1 MIAAAHHLAVTVC
14 ATAMKAIVRHCGR
27 NPTMITIGA
36 WAQKAAS
43 TIVRPLCSSALLW
56 NPVKLMKLAE
66 TLIVCATGLLA
77 VSAAATGT
85 ADSYMPGVAKPERA
99 HSDYI
104 LKCQGCHRPDGGG
117 DAVSN
122 PPLNGM
128 VAKFLSVPGG
138 REFLGRV
145 PGVASVDLSD
155 ERLADVLNWTLSK
168 FDSANLPTDFRPYS
182 PSEIGQL
189 RQVPLRTERAALRQS
204 LVDQMQ
210 E

>member
-1 MIAAAHHLAVTVC
+1 MNLAA
-14 ATAMKAIVRHCGR
+14 K
-27 NPTMITIGA
+27 
-36 WAQKAAS
+36 
-43 TIVRPLCSSALLW
+43 
-56 NPVKLMKLAE
+56 
-66 TLIVCATGLLA
+66 LIVCAGGLLA

-85 ADSYMPGVAKPERA
+85 ADGYMPGVANPERA

-117 DAVSN
+117 DSASN

-145 PGVASVDLSD
+145 PGVASVNLSD
-155 ERLADVLNWTLSK
+155 ERLADVLNWSLYK
-168 FDSANLPTDFRPYS
+168 FDRANLPADFKPYS
-182 PSEIGQL
+182 PSEIGDL
-189 RQVPLRTERAALRQS
+189 RKVPLRTERAVLRQS

>member
-1 MIAAAHHLAVTVC
+1 MNRA
-14 ATAMKAIVRHCGR
+14 G
-27 NPTMITIGA
+27 
-36 WAQKAAS
+36 
-43 TIVRPLCSSALLW
+43 
-56 NPVKLMKLAE
+56 
-66 TLIVCATGLLA
+66 TLIVLSAGLLA
-77 VSAAATGT
+77 VSAAAAG
-85 ADSYMPGVAKPERA
+85 AAGSHMPGVARPDRA

-128 VAKFLSVPGG
+128 VAKFLTVPGG

-145 PGVASVDLSD
+145 PGVASVNLSD
-155 ERLADVLNWTLSK
+155 ERLADVLNWTLYK
-168 FDSANLPTDFRPYS
+168 FDQANLPSDFQPYS
-182 PSEIGQL
+182 AAEIGKL
-189 RQVPLRTERAALRQS
+189 RAVPLRTERIALRQS

>member
-1 MIAAAHHLAVTVC
+1 
-14 ATAMKAIVRHCGR
+14 MKRA
-27 NPTMITIGA
+27 GA
-36 WAQKAAS
+36 
-43 TIVRPLCSSALLW
+43 
-56 NPVKLMKLAE
+56 
-66 TLIVCATGLLA
+66 LIVFTAGLLA
-77 VSAAATGT
+77 VSAAAAGR
-85 ADSYMPGVAKPERA
+85 ADSDMPGVAKPERA

-104 LKCQGCHRPDGGG
+104 LKCQGCHRPDGSG

-145 PGVASVDLSD
+145 PGVATVNLSD
-155 ERLADVLNWTLSK
+155 ERLADVLNWTLYK
-168 FDSANLPTDFRPYS
+168 FDRANLPADFKPYS
-182 PSEIGQL
+182 ASEIGEL
-189 RQVPLRTERAALRQS
+189 REAPLRTERAVLRQS